1 VLLFLPITKK
11 NNLSLFN
18 EQEKIMYNT
27 KISHAWHTVEPGN
40 SSPQIVN
47 SIIEIPM
54 GSKGK
59 YELDKE
65 SGLLKLD
72 RVLFSAVHYPANYGF
87 IPQTLA
93 DDNDPLDILVIS
105 SIEVVPLCIIDAK
118 VIGVMHMTDNEEND
132 EKIIAVAKNDMAVN
146 YINNCNELPP
156 HTNVELKRFFEDYK
170 KLENKQVVVKE
181 FLGREKA
188 YEIIH
193 SSIKRYKEKFE
204 SQMKNYK

>member
-1 VLLFLPITKK
+1 M
-11 NNLSLFN
+11 
-18 EQEKIMYNT
+18 QEIKIVD
-27 KISHAWHTVEPGN
+27 SWHSVDPGKDV
-40 SSPQIVN
+40 PGIVRA
-47 SIIEIPM
+47 IIEIPM
-54 GSKGK
+54 GSKAK

-87 IPQTLA
+87 IPQTIA

-105 SIEVVPLCIIDAK
+105 SIEVDPLCIVEAK

-146 YINNCNELPP
+146 YINNLNELPP

-170 KLENKQVVVKE
+170 QLENKQVIVKE
-181 FLGREKA
+181 FLEKEKA
-188 YEIIH
+188 YEIIFN
-193 SSIKRYKEKFE
+193 SLRKYKEKF
-204 SQMKNYK
+204 KI